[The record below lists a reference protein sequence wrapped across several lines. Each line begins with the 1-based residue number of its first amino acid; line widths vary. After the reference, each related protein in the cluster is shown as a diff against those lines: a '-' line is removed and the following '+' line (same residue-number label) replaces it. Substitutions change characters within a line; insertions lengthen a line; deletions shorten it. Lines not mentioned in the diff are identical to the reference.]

1 MITVTPP
8 KVSIEN
14 TPWLF
19 HTVEKDYALVQVNT
33 YLNVRE
39 GKGTSYR
46 IVGTI
51 PKNGLCY
58 VIADADS
65 DWVFIESGDVRGF
78 VSKRYLLTGEAAHN
92 AVKTAGEDSYVLGEV
107 KVEPWDNE
115 AYTYSYDTVKTVLST
130 SAFRN
135 SVLTYAQQFLGN
147 PYVWGGTSL
156 TNGADCSG
164 FVQQIFANFGYELP
178 RTSREQANA
187 GEKISLEEAQPG
199 DLVFYQ
205 RDNGYIYHVMIYMG
219 DGKVIHASSE
229 KTGIIISDY
238 NYSRS
243 TGYAVRV
250 IEEDPSVITINSGE
264 NYVKPNGQ
272 YLGKFKLTA
281 YCNCPICCGKWSGGP
296 TASGTEP
303 TQGRTVAIAGLPF
316 GTKLNIGGQVFTVE
330 DRGTPYGHVDVY
342 MNSHDEANVFGVQ
355 YADVFLQD

>member
-1 MITVTPP
+1 M
-8 KVSIEN
+8 
-14 TPWLF
+14 
-19 HTVEKDYALVQVNT
+19 
-33 YLNVRE
+33 
-39 GKGTSYR
+39 
-46 IVGTI
+46 
-51 PKNGLCY
+51 
-58 VIADADS
+58 IADPDS

-78 VSKRYLLTGEAAHN
+78 VSRKYLLTGEAADN
-92 AVKTAGEDSYVLGEV
+92 AVKTAGEDSYLLGEMTV
-107 KVEPWDNE
+107 DPWDNE
-115 AYTYSYDTVKTVLST
+115 AYTYSYDTVKTVQST

-135 SVLTYAQQFLGN
+135 SILTYAQQFLGN

-164 FVQQIFANFGYELP
+164 FVQQIFANFGYKLP

-199 DLVFYQ
+199 DLLFYQ
-205 RDNGYIYHVMIYMG
+205 RENGYIYHVMIYMG
-219 DGKVIHASSE
+219 EGKVIHASSST
-229 KTGIIISDY
+229 TGIIISDY

-250 IEEDPSVITINSGE
+250 IEDDASAITINSGE
-264 NYVKPNGQ
+264 NYITPNGQ

-330 DRGTPYGHVDVY
+330 DRGTPYGHVDIY
-342 MNSHDEANVFGVQ
+342 MNSHDDANLFGVQ
-355 YADVFLQD
+355 YADVFLQE

>member
-1 MITVTPP
+1 MIVPP
-8 KVSIEN
+8 KVSVEN

-19 HTVEKDYALVQVNT
+19 HTIEKQYALVQVNT

-39 GKGTSYR
+39 RKGTSYR

-58 VIADADS
+58 VIADPES
-65 DWVFIESGDVRGF
+65 EWVFIESGDVRGF
-78 VSKRYLLTGEAAHN
+78 VSRQYLLMGEAAGQ
-92 AVKTAGEDSYVLGEV
+92 AVKTAGEDSYLLGEMLV
-107 KVEPWDNE
+107 DPWDNE
-115 AYTYSYDTVKTVLST
+115 AYTYSYDTVKVVQST

-164 FVQQIFANFGYELP
+164 FVQQIFANFGYTLP

-187 GEKISLEEAQPG
+187 GEKISLEEARPG

-205 RDNGYIYHVMIYMG
+205 RENGNIYHVMIYMG
-219 DGKVIHASSE
+219 DGKVIHASSST
-229 KTGIIISDY
+229 TGIIVSDY

-250 IEEDPSVITINSGE
+250 IQEDPGAITINSGE
-264 NYVKPNGQ
+264 NYVQPGGS

-281 YCNCPICCGKWSGGP
+281 YCNCEICCGKWSGGP

-330 DRGTPYGHVDVY
+330 DRGTPYGHVDIY
-342 MNSHDEANVFGVQ
+342 MNSHDEANLFGVQ
-355 YADVFLQD
+355 YAEVFLQE

>member
-1 MITVTPP
+1 M
-8 KVSIEN
+8 
-14 TPWLF
+14 
-19 HTVEKDYALVQVNT
+19 
-33 YLNVRE
+33 
-39 GKGTSYR
+39 
-46 IVGTI
+46 
-51 PKNGLCY
+51 
-58 VIADADS
+58 
-65 DWVFIESGDVRGF
+65 
-78 VSKRYLLTGEAAHN
+78 
-92 AVKTAGEDSYVLGEV
+92 GEV

-316 GTKLNIGGQVFTVE
+316 GTNLNIGGQVFTVE